1 MRKFFILLICLFQAS
16 VLYSETYMTKNIHED
31 LNLSKITIPE
41 ENEIKLILED
51 NIETYNIITNYIKT
65 LIYNSG
71 QVSKEQEYSFKSAMM
86 NLPDAKKEKIMD
98 IIQRQLLRCNCK
110 FTIIDLSG
118 GDHYLPFKI
127 IRTN

>member
-1 MRKFFILLICLFQAS
+1 MKKFFILFILLFQAS
-16 VLYSETYMTKNIHED
+16 VLHSETYMTKNIHED
-31 LNLSKITIPE
+31 VNLSKITIPE
-41 ENEIKLILED
+41 ENEIKLLLED
-51 NIETYNIITNYIKT
+51 NIETYNIVTNYIKT

-71 QVSKEQEYSFKSAMM
+71 QVSKEQEYFFKNAIS
-86 NLPDAKKEKIMD
+86 NLPDTKKEKITE
-98 IIQRQLLRCNCK
+98 IIQKQLSRCNCK